1 MILEGCLRPRA
12 TPRFTESGYHA
23 ARTARGSDSPFS
35 RERASASAR
44 ADRAIYDTN
53 CRTARLVPVRGCVSR
68 SWMPIVASRR
78 PAPRPLRRRVT
89 TVDFRCT
96 GGGCARLF
104 RVCNEL
110 SSVYFACIRIPQGKH
125 AKRSIIVGTRNPHS
139 WPVHLNSLF
148 SSGARAP
155 RRPPRPP
162 TCNTHTH
169 AVAVRAAPLDW
180 HLSEPRSAHNAKP

>member
-1 MILEGCLRPRA
+1 MRRARRVVRIVHFHANARRRLARTRYIRYKLPHGPSGAGSRLRLEIMDADRRIAAPRA
-12 TPRFTESGYHA
+12 AG
-23 ARTARGSDSPFS
+23 
-35 RERASASAR
+35 
-44 ADRAIYDTN
+44 
-53 CRTARLVPVRGCVSR
+53 
-68 SWMPIVASRR
+68 
-78 PAPRPLRRRVT
+78 PLRRRY
-89 TVDFRCT
+89 D
-96 GGGCARLF
+96 GSILGAPGGCARLF

-180 HLSEPRSAHNAKP
+180 HLSEPRGAHNAKP

>member
-12 TPRFTESGYHA
+12 TPRFTESPIMRR
-23 ARTARGSDSPFS
+23 ARRVVTDSPFS
-35 RERASASAR
+35 RERASSAR
-44 ADRAIYDTN
+44 ADALYTIQTAARPVW
-53 CRTARLVPVRGCVSR
+53 CRFA
-68 SWMPIVASRR
+68 VASRDHGCR
-78 PAPRPLRRRVT
+78 SSHRGAPRARVT
-89 TVDFRCT
+89 TIKRRYTFRCT
-96 GGGCARLF
+96 GCARLF
-104 RVCNEL
+104 RLYREL
-110 SSVYFACIRIPQGKH
+110 SSVYFACIRIPHGKH

>member
-1 MILEGCLRPRA
+1 MRRARRVVRIVHFHANARPR
-12 TPRFTESGYHA
+12 RL
-23 ARTARGSDSPFS
+23 ARTALYTIQT
-35 RERASASAR
+35 AAR
-44 ADRAIYDTN
+44 PVW
-53 CRTARLVPVRGCVSR
+53 CRFA
-68 SWMPIVASRR
+68 VASRDHGCR
-78 PAPRPLRRRVT
+78 SSHRGAPRRRPVTTALRRF
-89 TVDFRCT
+89 DFRCT
-96 GGGCARLF
+96 GVARGPRLF

-180 HLSEPRSAHNAKP
+180 HLSEPRGAHNAKP